1 MKGHKTNTSHS
12 ILDKW
17 LIYRYETGKE
27 HGEPGMY
34 CCAKARKP
42 SMTNGGMAKEP
53 KNWSDVTKMVT

>member
-1 MKGHKTNTSHS
+1 MA
-12 ILDKW
+12 D
-17 LIYRYETGKE
+17 YRYETGKE